1 MEVQQTQGLAT
12 AWAVYRTMAIVV
24 GTVLAAL
31 TFIAIPYRY
40 LVERQDFAAYT
51 AAWIAHGW
59 IFPVYVVATFWLS
72 TKLRWP
78 LTRTLWVM
86 VAGTVPLM
94 SFFVERKIANELE
107 IQLNQADD

>member
-1 MEVQQTQGLAT
+1 METNETPGLAS

-24 GTVLAAL
+24 GTVLAVL
-31 TFIAIPYRY
+31 TFVALPYRY
-40 LVERQDFAAYT
+40 LIIGEKTAAYS

-78 LTRTLWVM
+78 LGRTLYVM
-86 VAGTVPLM
+86 VAGTIPLL
-94 SFFVERKIANELE
+94 SFFVERKLAAEIAPVLDNS
-107 IQLNQADD
+107 ND